1 VTDRLGDDARRR
13 ANFALYERMQVAQRD
28 GDKDAWLA
36 CFTDDVVFEAP
47 AYRDGPIA
55 TGRDGMARVFDSMQE
70 RFSSIHYEIKRFIPA
85 VDPDLV
91 LAEVRGDNA
100 VRDSTNRYRNDYL
113 FLVTCRDDRIARIYE
128 YSNPRVYADA
138 VGD

>member
-1 VTDRLGDDARRR
+1 MSDSDEVRRR
-13 ANFALYERMQVAQRD
+13 ANFARYERMQAAQRD
-28 GDKDAWLA
+28 GDKGAWLA

-55 TGRDGMARVFDSMQE
+55 EGLEGMGRVFDSMQE
-70 RFSSIHYEIKRFIPA
+70 RFSSIHYEVVRFIPA

-100 VRDSTNRYRNDYL
+100 VRGSANRYRNQYL
-113 FLVTCRDDRIARIYE
+113 FLVTCRDGLIARIYE
-128 YSNPRVYADA
+128 YSNPLVYADA

>member
-1 VTDRLGDDARRR
+1 VTTDEDDARRA
-13 ANFALYERMQVAQRD
+13 ANYALYERMQEAQRD

-55 TGRDGMARVFDSMQE
+55 KGRDGMARVFDSMQE
-70 RFSSIHYEIKRFIPA
+70 RFSSIHYEIMRFIPA

-100 VRDSTNRYRNDYL
+100 VRNSTSRYRNQYL
-113 FLVTCRDDRIARIYE
+113 FIVTCRGGRIAGIYE
-128 YSNPRVYADA
+128 YSNPSVYADA

>member
-1 VTDRLGDDARRR
+1 MTDTSSDARRE
-13 ANFALYERMQVAQRD
+13 ANYARYERMHAAQRD
-28 GDKDAWLA
+28 GDRDAWLA

-55 TGRDGMARVFDSMQE
+55 TGLDGMARVFDSMQE
-70 RFSSIHYEIKRFIPA
+70 RFSSIHYEITRFIPA
-85 VDPDLV
+85 VDPDVV

-100 VRDSTNRYRNDYL
+100 VRGSTNRYRNQYL
-113 FLVTCRDDRIARIYE
+113 FIVTCRDGLIAGIHE
-128 YSNPRVYADA
+128 YSNPLVYADA